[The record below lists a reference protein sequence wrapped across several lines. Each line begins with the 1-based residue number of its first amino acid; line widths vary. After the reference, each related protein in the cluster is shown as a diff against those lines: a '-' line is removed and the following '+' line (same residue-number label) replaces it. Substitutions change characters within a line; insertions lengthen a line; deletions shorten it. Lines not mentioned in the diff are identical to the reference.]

1 MQMKKYIFI
10 PMLAVACFTVLTFSH
25 CKKTTLKETTTS
37 DVNILQYLQQDTA
50 QRFTKLLTII
60 DRAGFT
66 QPLNI
71 YGTYTL
77 FAPTNDAIDAYVKQ
91 LGKTSID
98 QLTTDQMKD
107 MLKFHLLNEM
117 VRTSDF
123 NDGKLNSMTMLGQYL
138 VTGLVNKDGVSTYTV
153 NRQGAILNPNI
164 VLGNGV
170 VHVIDHVLTPS
181 TSTLA
186 QLVEQNPDYSIF
198 IQALK
203 ETGYY
208 DTLNSV
214 KNNDGTAR
222 WMTLIAETNQALKD
236 TGILSYGDLKK
247 KYNNTSSPKNANDSL
262 HLYVAYHI
270 LPDVKY
276 LADIVMSGSHETL
289 APLEVLTDKMVNKK
303 VLINDDSYNT
313 ITGTV
318 YEKGVELD
326 QTNSDVTATNGVL
339 HQAKA
344 LLSIKVRNP
353 FPVYWD
359 LCATQPE
366 LTRLSSVYRKQTYL
380 FDYGDGNTFKDIKW
394 EKSCLKY
401 RTGVTGYLGDYWQ
414 MGLGTSSSNTNNLG
428 KCDANS
434 WIEFTTPL
442 LVKGKY
448 KVWFCYYTQNS
459 TVSSV
464 QASFDS
470 VPLTSALIQFNQKIA
485 SIDPTQEATLEALG
499 WKWWAGVSKKSGST
513 AARMVGIVDVK
524 VTGRHKIRFDLISG
538 SNSDCNFDMIHFIP
552 VNMNQTSPRFNPDGS
567 IEY

>member
-1 MQMKKYIFI
+1 MKKFLFI
-10 PMLAVACFTVLTFSH
+10 PMLAMACFTVLTFTH

-37 DVNILQYLQQDTA
+37 DVNILQYLQEDTA
-50 QRFTKLLTII
+50 QRFTELLTII
-60 DRAGFT
+60 DKAGFT
-66 QPLNI
+66 QALNI

-91 LGKTSID
+91 LGKASID
-98 QLTTDQMKD
+98 QLTTDEMKN
-107 MLKFHLLNEM
+107 MIKFHLLNEM

-123 NDGKLNSMTMLGQYL
+123 NDGKLNSITMFDQYL
-138 VTGLVNKDGVSTYTV
+138 VTGLTVTDGVSAYTV
-153 NRQGAILNPNI
+153 NRQATILNPNI

-170 VHVIDHVLTPS
+170 VHVIDHVLTPAVS
-181 TSTLA
+181 TIA
-186 QLVEQNPDYSIF
+186 QLVEKNPDYSIF
-198 IQALK
+198 LQALK

-214 KNNDGTAR
+214 KYSDGSPR
-222 WMTLIAETNQALKD
+222 WLTLIAETNQALKD
-236 TGILSYGDLKK
+236 TGILSYSDLKK
-247 KYNNTSSPKNANDSL
+247 RYNNTSSPTNPNDSL
-262 HLYVAYHI
+262 RLYVAYHI

-276 LADIVMSGSHETL
+276 LADIVMAGSHETL
-289 APLEVLTDKMVNKK
+289 APLEVLTDKMVDKK
-303 VLINDDSYNT
+303 VLINDDSYST
-313 ITGTV
+313 INGTV
-318 YEKGVELD
+318 YEPGVELD
-326 QTNSDVTATNGVL
+326 QANSDVTATNGVL

-344 LLSIKVRNP
+344 HLAIKVRNP

-366 LTRLSSVYRKQTYL
+366 LTRLSSIYRKKTYL

-401 RTGVTGYLGDYWQ
+401 RTGVNGYLGDYWQ
-414 MGLGTSSSNTNNLG
+414 MGLGTSSSNTDNLG
-428 KCDANS
+428 TCAGNS

-459 TVSSV
+459 KVSSV

-485 SIDPTQEATLEALG
+485 SVDPAQEATLEALG
-499 WKWWAGVSKKSGST
+499 WKWWAGVKKKSGST
-513 AARMVGIVDVK
+513 AGRMLGIIDVK
-524 VTGRHKIRFDLISG
+524 ITGRHKIRFDLISG

-552 VNMNQTSPRFNPDGS
+552 INMNQTSPRFNPDGT